1 MCLAV
6 PGKLVDVRTDDDLG
20 VPTGTIDFQGS
31 RFDVNLS
38 FTPEAAVGDWLLVHA
53 GFAINSIDEDE
64 AREVWEVLSHD
75 ESLAE
80 QMPEELKNLK
90 GSES

>member
-6 PGKLVDVRTDDDLG
+6 PGKLMDVRVDNELD
-20 VPTGTIDFQGS
+20 VHTGTIDFQGS

-38 FTPEAAVGDWLLVHA
+38 FTPEAQPGDWLLVHA
-53 GFAINSIDEDE
+53 GFAISCIDEDE

-75 ESLAE
+75 ENLAK
-80 QMPEELKNLK
+80 QMPGELVRDKRGK
-90 GSES
+90 V

>member
-6 PGKLVDVRTDDDLG
+6 PGKILEISVDEQLG

-38 FTPEAAVGDWLLVHA
+38 FTPEAKVGDWLLVHA
-53 GFAINSIDEDE
+53 GFAINAIDEDE
-64 AREVWEVLSHD
+64 AREIWEILRHD
-75 ESLAE
+75 ENLAS
-80 QMPEELKNLK
+80 QMPKELIRDKDG
-90 GSES
+90 GS